1 MRLADSRDL
10 ILAALSRAGI
20 TVAEIERSAGIG
32 HGTLNKALEGNR
44 NLSLDHF
51 RAVLAEV
58 ARRDREAAK
67 ELLDWFAGPCGFLV
81 VEAPGG
87 KGGRP
92 YPEDVRSQLGFV
104 AEQVEV
110 YSDGIVDRVE
120 FEELHRNWRSVASRI
135 EGHMDYLRQQLKG
148 KRAVTL
154 VRVAA

>member
-10 ILAALSRAGI
+10 ILSALGRAGI

-51 RAVLAEV
+51 RAVVVEV
-58 ARRDREAAK
+58 GKRDREAAK
-67 ELLDWFAGPCGFLV
+67 ALLDWFASPCGFLV

-87 KGGRP
+87 EGERP
-92 YPEDVRSQLGFV
+92 YPEDVKHQLAFV
-104 AEQVEV
+104 GEQVEA
-110 YSDGIVDRVE
+110 YSDGIVDRAE
-120 FEELHRNWRSVASRI
+120 FEDLHRTWRSLASRI
-135 EGHMDYLRQQLKG
+135 EGHMAYLRQQLAG
-148 KRAVTL
+148 RRAVTL

>member
-51 RAVLAEV
+51 RAVV
-58 ARRDREAAK
+58 AAVAQRDLEASKA
-67 ELLDWFAGPCGFLV
+67 LLDWFAAPCGLMV
-81 VEAPGG
+81 IEAPAGQG
-87 KGGRP
+87 EYP
-92 YPEDVRSQLGFV
+92 YPEGVKGQLGFV
-104 AEQVEV
+104 AEQVEA
-110 YSDGIVDRVE
+110 YADGIVDRRE
-120 FEELHRNWRSVASRI
+120 FEELYGTWRGLASRI

-154 VRVAA
+154 LRVAA